1 MAGVWRSGAR
11 RKVWPCAPTGF
22 ASLGQAIAPDEL
34 MNMVQVWK
42 MLHGQAPV
50 RKRYQQKQVSILT
63 RSRIAL
69 SEGGVKVERR
79 GWQKRGPP
87 WEPEPCRGR
96 RRARRRRQGRPWD
109 TAIVRECRGGALVE
123 PLAWLDSSFSAFA
136 RSARQAMDGIP

>member
-1 MAGVWRSGAR
+1 MAGGWGSGAR
-11 RKVWPCAPTGF
+11 REVCPCAPTGF

-42 MLHGQAPV
+42 MLHSQAPV
-50 RKRYQQKQVSILT
+50 RKRYQQKQASILN

-87 WEPEPCRGR
+87 WEPEPCRGP
-96 RRARRRRQGRPWD
+96 AACEAP
-109 TAIVRECRGGALVE
+109 
-123 PLAWLDSSFSAFA
+123 
-136 RSARQAMDGIP
+136 